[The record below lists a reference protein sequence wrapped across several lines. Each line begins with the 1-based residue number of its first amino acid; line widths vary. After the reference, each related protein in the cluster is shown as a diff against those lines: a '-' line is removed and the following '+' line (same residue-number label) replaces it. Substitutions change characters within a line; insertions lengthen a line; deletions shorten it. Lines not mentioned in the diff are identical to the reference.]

1 MSQAHSFS
9 LRIGRLFQA
18 QYGLIWVLFAL
29 VAFFSV
35 VSTTF
40 RTPANLLEV
49 LRASAVLSIMV
60 LGLTWIV
67 ATGEIDLSFPEIAAL
82 SSLVTAFLIK
92 IGWPLYAAVALAFV
106 AGALVGV
113 VNGYLVGFLKFPALI
128 TTIAMSSLAKASAHT
143 LGKGQPIY
151 IPTTKIIY
159 TFAYGTVFGLPVLWL
174 TALAVY
180 LICRF
185 IQDRTCTGQHL
196 YALGENRK
204 ATQEAGINES
214 RTLFYFFILSAS
226 LASIGGILMTATL
239 SSGNPEIGGFFF
251 LDGLTAVFLGALIIK
266 AGKPNVLGTFIGSVI
281 LSVLVSGL
289 TLLGAPRM
297 ASLIVKGGLLVL
309 GIFIV
314 TRSSPKKRIPGAIQ
328 LAK

>member
-1 MSQAHSFS
+1 
-9 LRIGRLFQA
+9 
-18 QYGLIWVLFAL
+18 VLFLL

-35 VSTTF
+35 VSATF
-40 RTPANLLEV
+40 RTPENLLEV
-49 LRASAVLSIMV
+49 LRASAVISVMV

-67 ATGEIDLSFPEIAAL
+67 ATGEIDLSFPEVAAFASLL
-82 SSLVTAFLIK
+82 SAYLIK
-92 IGWPLYAAVALAFV
+92 IGCPLYGAVALAFM
-106 AGALVGV
+106 AGTLIGV
-113 VNGYLVGFLKFPALI
+113 LNGYLVGYLKFAALI
-128 TTIAMSSLAKASAHT
+128 TTIATSSLAKASAHT

-151 IPTTKIIY
+151 IPTTKVIY
-159 TFAYGTVFGLPVLWL
+159 GFVYGTVFGVPVLWI
-174 TALAVY
+174 TALMVY
-180 LICRF
+180 ILCRF
-185 IQDRTCTGQHL
+185 IQDKTTTGQHL

-204 ATQEAGINES
+204 ATQEAGINEH

-297 ASLIVKGGLLVL
+297 ASLIVKGVLLVL

-314 TRSSPKKRIPGAIQ
+314 TWSSPKKRIPGAVQ
-328 LAK
+328 LG